1 MEAFNDFLKH
11 NHLPEYNLRIEGE
24 NVVFN
29 YKDYQE
35 KTAITAKQDS
45 RPFIKPD
52 TIEKVK
58 RVLGRHFDVYALE
71 CCFFLII
78 FIIKNHVLTFNS

>member
-1 MEAFNDFLKH
+1 M
-11 NHLPEYNLRIEGE
+11 
-24 NVVFN
+24 VFN

-45 RPFIKPD
+45 RLFIKPD

-71 CCFFLII
+71 SEWLNWWEQSGKSELQSPDGAFFN
-78 FIIKNHVLTFNS
+78 FCKARMDKTQGS

>member
-1 MEAFNDFLKH
+1 LITKH

-24 NVVFN
+24 NVIFN

-45 RPFIKPD
+45 RPLIKPD
-52 TIEKVK
+52 TIETQSNK
-58 RVLGRHFDVYALE
+58 RVLYTRIA
-71 CCFFLII
+71 
-78 FIIKNHVLTFNS
+78 FNGF